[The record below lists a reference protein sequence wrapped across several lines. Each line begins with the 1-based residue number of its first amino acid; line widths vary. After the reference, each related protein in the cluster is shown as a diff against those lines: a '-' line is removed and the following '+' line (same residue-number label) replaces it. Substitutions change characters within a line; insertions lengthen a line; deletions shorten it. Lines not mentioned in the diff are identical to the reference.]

1 MYHITNI
8 FYGSVADLCKSYLV
22 EARWYYSG
30 YTPTLQEYNN
40 NAWISTSGPVILV
53 HSYFL
58 VTNPITKEA
67 LQYLEDYH
75 NIIRFSSMI
84 FRFENDL
91 GTSPVCNF
99 NKDDYSVNFC
109 NNMIY
114 Y

>member
-8 FYGSVADLCKSYLV
+8 FYDSVADLCKSYLV

-40 NAWISTSGPVILV
+40 NAWISISGPVVLV

-99 NKDDYSVNFC
+99 NKDDYNVYFC